1 MSKFLAVDHR
11 IRQKNPINSL
21 VKLRR
26 DEKMNT
32 KNLVLMALLVGVGA
46 ALYLVIPGISGGM
59 KPDFML
65 TMMFIG
71 ILLFPKTSHVFLL
84 AITTGVLSGL
94 FSTFPAGFIP
104 NVVDKFITAFVFF
117 AVVLALKHFTRRL
130 SITVA
135 LTGLGTLLSGVIF
148 LSVAIFV
155 LGVDVPFG
163 ALIVGVVLPAVALN
177 AIAFFFIF
185 PIVTQLVK
193 RSKFETAFSN

>member
-1 MSKFLAVDHR
+1 
-11 IRQKNPINSL
+11 
-21 VKLRR
+21 
-26 DEKMNT
+26 MNT

-46 ALYLVIPGISGGM
+46 ALYLVIPGFSGGM

-71 ILLFPKTSHVFLL
+71 ILLFPKASHVFLL
-84 AITTGVLSGL
+84 AITTGVISGL

-104 NVVDKFITAFVFF
+104 NVVDKFVTAFVFF
-117 AVVLALKHFTRRL
+117 AVVIALKHFTQKL
-130 SITVA
+130 PIAVA
-135 LTGLGTLLSGVIF
+135 LAGIGTLLSGTVF

-155 LGVDVPFG
+155 LGVDVPFVG
-163 ALIVGVVLPAVALN
+163 LLLGVVLPAVALN

-193 RSKFETAFSN
+193 RSKFETALTN